1 MNQLL
6 YEGRTLVGMVSSII
20 RQDALHILY
29 SRLDWERMFRIADY
43 HKVANIVY
51 LSILGKGDA
60 LPDRWKDRFFERY
73 QEALLFGENCDESLK
88 ELLMWLEMQEVSC
101 IVLTSGSVRSFYQI
115 PETAENTPISIL
127 LSEEE
132 YFFAKGY
139 LIDLGYETDQVYKGY
154 GERMKKVSGVSVIL
168 YRKLPFRTALYQKNM
183 IKLLEFAR
191 LGESYKYIRVLSIEN
206 EFVYRMARAAYR
218 YVTDELTLREVL
230 DLLLCH
236 QTWREQLNMEAVWK
250 KLKDFQIEELSE
262 KILRIAYM
270 WFGNKKDMY
279 FERQL
284 DDMAAYDVLE
294 ERLLTK
300 GIINRES
307 DEQAL
312 QLQKKIEKEL
322 LKEKRREERKRLGE
336 KIRNYQRNV
345 KRKIRWVFPDYH
357 YMSSLYPSL
366 EKIPVLLPFFWLIR
380 GARVL
385 WNAIL
390 G

>member
-29 SRLDWERMFRIADY
+29 NRLDWERMFRVADY

-51 LSILGKGDA
+51 LSILGKGDD

-101 IVLTSGSVRSFYQI
+101 IILTSNSIRSFYQI
-115 PETAENTPISIL
+115 PETAENSPISIL
-127 LSEEE
+127 LDEEE

-154 GERMKKVSGVSVIL
+154 GERMKKVSAISVII

-183 IKLLEFAR
+183 TRLLETAR
-191 LGESYKYIRVLSIEN
+191 LEESYKYIRVLSVEN
-206 EFVYRMARAAYR
+206 EFIYRMARAVYS

-236 QTWREQLNMEAVWK
+236 RAWRERINMEAVWK
-250 KLKDFQIEELSE
+250 KLTDWQIEELAE
-262 KILRIAYM
+262 KILRISHM
-270 WFGNKKDMY
+270 WFGDKKDTY
-279 FERQL
+279 FNRQL
-284 DDMAAYDVLE
+284 EDMAAYDILE

-312 QLQKKIEKEL
+312 KLQKRIEKEVA
-322 LKEKRREERKRLGE
+322 KERRREERKHFKE
-336 KIRNYQRNV
+336 KIKNYQRNV
-345 KRKIRWVFPDYH
+345 KKKAEMAF
-357 YMSSLYPSL
+357 S
-366 EKIPVLLPFFWLIR
+366 
-380 GARVL
+380 
-385 WNAIL
+385 
-390 G
+390 